1 MWQRAFVLALAI
13 GGAPLLSTAPAAAQ
27 GYMPWPPPPGMT
39 AGAYAERYRHPRGLG
54 AAPPPP
60 GMTAGEYA
68 ERYGHRRDW
77 GAARPQPGWQERA
90 YRRDLDETGSLRGRG
105 QRGWDRGHPGWDGYS
120 RPGRPTPPAGMT
132 WQEYE
137 AYRAGGGGG

>member
-13 GGAPLLSTAPAAAQ
+13 GGAPLLSFAPAEAQ
-27 GYMPWPPPPGMT
+27 GYMPW
-39 AGAYAERYRHPRGLG
+39 
-54 AAPPPP
+54 PPPP

-77 GAARPQPGWQERA
+77 GASRPQPGWQERA
-90 YRRDLDETGSLRGRG
+90 YRERHYRRDLDETGSLRGRG
-105 QRGWDRGHPGWDGYS
+105 QRGWDRYYGGRGHPGWDGYS

-137 AYRAGGGGG
+137 AHRAGSGGG

>member
-13 GGAPLLSTAPAAAQ
+13 GGAPLLSIAPAAAQ

-39 AGAYAERYRHPRGLG
+39 AG
-54 AAPPPP
+54 
-60 GMTAGEYA
+60 EYA
-68 ERYGHRRDW
+68 ERYGHRRYW

-120 RPGRPTPPAGMT
+120 RPGRPAPPAGMT

>member
-1 MWQRAFVLALAI
+1 MWQRALVLALAI
-13 GGAPLLSTAPAAAQ
+13 GGAPLLSIAPAAAQ

-39 AGAYAERYRHPRGLG
+39 AG
-54 AAPPPP
+54 
-60 GMTAGEYA
+60 EYV

-90 YRRDLDETGSLRGRG
+90 YRERAYRRDLDETGSLRGRG
-105 QRGWDRGHPGWDGYS
+105 HGGWDGYYGRGHPGWDGYS

-132 WQEYE
+132 WQEDE
-137 AYRAGGGGG
+137 AYRAGSGGG